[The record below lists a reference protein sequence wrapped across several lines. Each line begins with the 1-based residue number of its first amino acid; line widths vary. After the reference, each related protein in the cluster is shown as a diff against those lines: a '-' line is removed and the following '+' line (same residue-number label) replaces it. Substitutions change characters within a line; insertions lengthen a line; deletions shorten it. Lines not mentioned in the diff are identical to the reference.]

1 MAYKVVPFPQSKN
14 INQELQ
20 NIIDSESLDGWKYV
34 NHNYSHYLRPGKS
47 GCFGLGARADEI
59 WHVGNVVFEKQ

>member
-1 MAYKVVPFPQSKN
+1 MSYKVVPFNQTKN

-20 NIIDSESLDGWKYV
+20 DILDTNSSEEWEYL
-34 NHNYSHYLRPGKS
+34 NHNYHHYLRPGTS

-59 WHVGNVVFEKQ
+59 WHVGHVVFKKK